1 MRKRITVKTKRKAPK
16 KTGRSKRLKRLRCV
30 VETAVKPEVAPSPDP
45 WHLYIVR
52 CSDGTLYTGIAK
64 DVSKR
69 IETHNTGKGAKYTRD
84 RGPVTLLFQETLS
97 DYSSALKREYQVKR
111 LSRKGKQAFIE
122 GKPLKAP
129 AENSKMSFQK
139 PRNKNKRRKTRGKP
153 KKRGVSKL
161 KKQSLGVGGVKD
173 D

>member
-1 MRKRITVKTKRKAPK
+1 
-16 KTGRSKRLKRLRCV
+16 V
-30 VETAVKPEVAPSPDP
+30 VEMTVKPEAAPSPDP

-69 IETHNTGKGAKYTRD
+69 IETHNSGKGAKYTRD

-111 LSRKGKQAFIE
+111 LGRKGKEAFIE

-129 AENSKMSFQK
+129 AEKSKMSFQK
-139 PRNKNKRRKTRGKP
+139 PRKK
-153 KKRGVSKL
+153 KKRQKAIGKKKVRRLSNRKKRAVRVSVPKF
-161 KKQSLGVGGVKD
+161 D
-173 D
+173 